1 MNIIDKKGLKDAA
14 RIIATNILKGD
25 TSGSIYNDCGLDIR
39 KLSADES
46 KELKYLIQSA
56 YYMLFWG
63 NKLVQLE
70 KVGASENDT
79 AIAREN
85 YAKYTKDF
93 EAFGIHKDT
102 DENTQSVKKVSS
114 KELGPDYNEK
124 SLANIARD
132 KRLNR
137 QEPNPLWMKF
147 HGGRQMGE
155 SVEPSE
161 NEIQEAIKNL
171 C

>member
-14 RIIATNILKGD
+14 RIIANNMLKGD
-25 TSGSIYNDCGLDIR
+25 KSGNIYNDCGLDLR
-39 KLSADES
+39 KLSAEES

-70 KVGASENDT
+70 KAGASEDDKV
-79 AIAREN
+79 IAREN

-102 DENTQSVKKVSS
+102 DENTQSAKKVSS
-114 KELGPDYNEK
+114 KELGPNYNEK

-137 QEPNPLWMKF
+137 QEPNPLWMKL

-155 SVEPSE
+155 SAKPSE
-161 NEIQEAIKNL
+161 KEIQEALKNL